1 MATFKNVA
9 WYFAIGFAG
18 NQLLSF
24 LGVNAVPTA
33 LAAKDITL
41 RCSSLFDTQ
50 TRRMRES
57 TKEDGFSKVT

>member
-1 MATFKNVA
+1 
-9 WYFAIGFAG
+9 
-18 NQLLSF
+18 
-24 LGVNAVPTA
+24 VPTA

-57 TKEDGFSKVT
+57 TKEDGFSKVTQGRKGCSG